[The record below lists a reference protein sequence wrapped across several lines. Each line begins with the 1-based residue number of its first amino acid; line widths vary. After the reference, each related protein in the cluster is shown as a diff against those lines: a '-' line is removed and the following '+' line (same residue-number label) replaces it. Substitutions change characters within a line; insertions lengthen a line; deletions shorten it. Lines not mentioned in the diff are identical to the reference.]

1 MSGTPV
7 SVATT
12 TQLHNM
18 MECLRTNDPEAV
30 NLCYQAVAT
39 EYGTLD
45 RRCVWSSR
53 LQPEGAPVHR
63 MLLNLRLKF
72 YADGSYDK
80 CKARAVIMG

>member
-45 RRCVWSSR
+45 SG
-53 LQPEGAPVHR
+53 PG
-63 MLLNLRLKF
+63 
-72 YADGSYDK
+72 
-80 CKARAVIMG
+80 